1 MEHLLKILSDRI
13 DFGRISSFDFLY
25 IFFTRASALIMRNL
39 EGGSSRWT
47 SFLMFYAKKT
57 ARLPLCSKHLRFSS
71 GKTVYK
77 NLSLALKA
85 AVFFRKSRIF
95 AFENWFFECCLSLK
109 LSRVTRFV
117 CFILFCLTS
126 RS

>member
-1 MEHLLKILSDRI
+1 MEHLLKILNDRI

-57 ARLPLCSKHLRFSS
+57 ARLLLCSKHLRFSS
-71 GKTVYK
+71 GKTLYK
-77 NLSLALKA
+77 NLRLALKP
-85 AVFFRKSRIF
+85 RS
-95 AFENWFFECCLSLK
+95 FFEKVEFLLSKIGFSSVVCL
-109 LSRVTRFV
+109 
-117 CFILFCLTS
+117 
-126 RS
+126 